1 LTNTP
6 KLPDRFK
13 EEKHRDL
20 AITSLGKIILVKDGV
35 VDQEVARLITG
46 GKDTETSRIF
56 PGTGRVSA
64 TDHVASIRELKVF

>member
-6 KLPDRFK
+6 KSPDRFK

-35 VDQEVARLITG
+35 VLQEVGLGG
-46 GKDTETSRIF
+46 GKDTERF
-56 PGTGRVSA
+56 LFGTGRVSA

>member
-35 VDQEVARLITG
+35 VLQEVGRYITG
-46 GKDTETSRIF
+46 GKDTERF
-56 PGTGRVSA
+56 LFGTGRVSA